1 MNYIIMCDTD
11 SDLPLE
17 LKEKYD
23 IPVVQMPYII
33 NGEEFYAD
41 LGKTYDLPAFY
52 NKMRSGEVPV
62 TASLSTPSYIE
73 YFEPVLKE
81 GKDIL
86 FIAFSHQLSST
97 IHNIFE
103 AREELLAKYPGRRIE
118 VVDTLTISLPE
129 TLLILKAHEM
139 YRGGTSID
147 EVVRWLEDNKLN
159 AQVFI
164 TVDSLVYLKRGG
176 RVSGVQAFMG
186 TVLDL
191 KPVLTINKEGKIVAI
206 DKTKG
211 RKKALRTIV
220 ANVKENIS
228 NAGEQEI
235 IILHA
240 DCENEA
246 NNLKKLVLDEIPEAK
261 TVSIYFIGEVI
272 GAHAGPGTIG
282 VAFMGKQRPH

>member
-139 YRGGTSID
+139 YRGGASID

>member
-1 MNYIIMCDTD
+1 MCDTD

-103 AREELLAKYPGRRIE
+103 AREELLAKYPGRWIE

-139 YRGGTSID
+139 YRGGASID

>member
-1 MNYIIMCDTD
+1 MNYVIMCDTD

-23 IPVVQMPYII
+23 IPVVKMPYII
-33 NGEEFYAD
+33 NGEEFFAD
-41 LGKTYDLPAFY
+41 LGKTNDLPAFY
-52 NKMRSGEVPV
+52 AKMRNGEVPI
-62 TASLSTPSYIE
+62 TASLSTPNYIE
-73 YFEPVLKE
+73 YFEPVLAE

-97 IHNIFE
+97 INNIFE
-103 AREELLAKYPGRRIE
+103 AKEILLKKYPERSIE

-129 TLLILKAHEM
+129 SLLILKAHEM
-139 YRGGTSID
+139 YRDGAAMADI
-147 EVVRWLEDNKLN
+147 VKWLEDNKLF

-191 KPVLTINKEGKIVAI
+191 KPVLTVTKEGKLIAI

-220 ANVKENIS
+220 ANVKENIL
-228 NAGEQEI
+228 NAGEQEVAI
-235 IILHA
+235 IHA
-240 DCENEA
+240 DVDSEA
-246 NNLKKLVLDEIPEAK
+246 AQLKKLLMEEIPEIKA
-261 TVSIYFIGEVI
+261 VNIYFIGEVI

-282 VAFMGKQRPH
+282 VAFMGKERPY

>member
-1 MNYIIMCDTD
+1 M
-11 SDLPLE
+11 
-17 LKEKYD
+17 
-23 IPVVQMPYII
+23 
-33 NGEEFYAD
+33 
-41 LGKTYDLPAFY
+41 
-52 NKMRSGEVPV
+52 
-62 TASLSTPSYIE
+62 
-73 YFEPVLKE
+73 
-81 GKDIL
+81 

-139 YRGGTSID
+139 YRGGASID

-246 NNLKKLVLDEIPEAK
+246 NNLKKLILDEIPEAK

>member
-17 LKEKYD
+17 LKEKYNVS
-23 IPVVQMPYII
+23 VVKMPYII
-33 NGEEFYAD
+33 NGEEFFAD
-41 LGKTYDLPAFY
+41 LGASNDFQSFY
-52 NKMRSGEVPV
+52 NKMRNGEVPV

-73 YFEPVLKE
+73 YFEPVLQD

-86 FIAFSHQLSST
+86 FIAFSNQLSST
-97 IHNIFE
+97 INNIFE
-103 AREELLAKYPGRRIE
+103 AKAMLLEKYPERRIE

-129 TLLILKAHEM
+129 TLLIIKAFEM
-139 YRGGTSID
+139 YQEGADLDSIAQ
-147 EVVRWLEDNKLN
+147 WLEENKQF
-159 AQVFI
+159 AQTFI

-191 KPVLTINKEGKIVAI
+191 KPILTVSKEGKIVAV

-220 ANVKENIS
+220 NNVKENIL
-228 NAGEQEI
+228 NAGEQEL

-246 NNLKKLVLDEIPEAK
+246 GYLKTLLQEEIPEAK
-261 TVSIYFIGEVI
+261 NVKTYYIGEVI

-282 VAFMGKQRPH
+282 VAFMGKARPH